1 MKKLLLALGL
11 VASAQIAT
19 AQWEITSLGETGD
32 TITFDGTIDD
42 VNNGTFTGSG
52 LTASPGSG
60 LLDSDAWQILG
71 LSDGN
76 TTYGGTHTTG
86 DYAKGS
92 SAGGEFGGGIYAF
105 EVASGDTAMGVQ
117 PTGGDWTP
125 GDIILR
131 VVNSTGDTADSFTIA
146 YDLFIN
152 NNEGRGNKFNFSMR
166 INSGNDS
173 AITALDE
180 VSTETSQ
187 GSVVWVEFAKSVTIS
202 NTLLNGDTLYLMWH
216 GADSTGGG
224 SRDEFALNDISVVMH
239 GTATSGGGG
248 TGLPYYPISLITTT
262 DANGEADSAGVECII
277 NGVVMGVDLDGNAG
291 YSFTLWDTVGINVF
305 SPVDVDGY
313 VVTEGDSIGMIGTEG
328 QFNGLIQFIPDS
340 IALLATAGLIPNPTL
355 VSSIDESTESELIRV
370 ENMWVSAIFGSN
382 YTLSDG
388 SNTIIMRVDSDTD
401 IPGNVDMNIGD
412 TLCYAIGIGGQFDNS
427 SPYTEGYQFFPQR
440 QWDIDNSCG
449 SVPPPPVYMYPIPDI
464 NNVDAVGEPDSLGLY
479 CWTSGIVIGVDLDGN
494 AGLSFT
500 LWDDE
505 GINVFN
511 FVDVSDYEVTEG
523 DSLMVRGTIGFYN
536 GLTELIADSIEVMN
550 SGNAIPAPVTVTAPS
565 EETESAYVR
574 IYNVTVI
581 DASEWPSTFSS
592 NVRLLTCNGDT
603 ITMRVDSDTDVNDS
617 IANAPTGSFTVT
629 GTGGQ
634 FDNSS
639 PYTSGYQIF
648 PMSHLDI
655 DSVSNL
661 TPALVINEVLSNNV
675 SANTDENGDN
685 DAWFEIRNDEGAA
698 VNLSGLYFTNDSSDP
713 GKYQVPNGS
722 ASSIASGGYEL
733 VWCDNETG
741 EGDLHTNFV
750 LGASAGYLA
759 ITSADGCALIDEL
772 TFPALG
778 ADQSYGYYPEGTD
791 TLVTFQH
798 FSTTPGAM
806 NVLDT
811 VNSVGSVDSKGQLVV
826 FPNPASSNDMVRFN
840 KNISFSIFDIT
851 GHLVDTKRNVN
862 ELSVGNLE
870 AGTYI
875 LRTEQGDVLRM
886 VIQ

>member
-1 MKKLLLALGL
+1 
-11 VASAQIAT
+11 
-19 AQWEITSLGETGD
+19 
-32 TITFDGTIDD
+32 
-42 VNNGTFTGSG
+42 
-52 LTASPGSG
+52 
-60 LLDSDAWQILG
+60 
-71 LSDGN
+71 
-76 TTYGGTHTTG
+76 
-86 DYAKGS
+86 
-92 SAGGEFGGGIYAF
+92 
-105 EVASGDTAMGVQ
+105 
-117 PTGGDWTP
+117 
-125 GDIILR
+125 
-131 VVNSTGDTADSFTIA
+131 
-146 YDLFIN
+146 
-152 NNEGRGNKFNFSMR
+152 MR

-313 VVTEGDSIGMIGTEG
+313 VVTEGDSIGMIGTVG

-523 DSLMVRGTIGFYN
+523 DSLMVRGYYWF
-536 GLTELIADSIEVMN
+536 LQWFDR
-550 SGNAIPAPVTVTAPS
+550 
-565 EETESAYVR
+565 AYR
-574 IYNVTVI
+574 
-581 DASEWPSTFSS
+581 
-592 NVRLLTCNGDT
+592 
-603 ITMRVDSDTDVNDS
+603 
-617 IANAPTGSFTVT
+617 
-629 GTGGQ
+629 
-634 FDNSS
+634 
-639 PYTSGYQIF
+639 
-648 PMSHLDI
+648 
-655 DSVSNL
+655 
-661 TPALVINEVLSNNV
+661 
-675 SANTDENGDN
+675 
-685 DAWFEIRNDEGAA
+685 
-698 VNLSGLYFTNDSSDP
+698 
-713 GKYQVPNGS
+713 
-722 ASSIASGGYEL
+722 
-733 VWCDNETG
+733 
-741 EGDLHTNFV
+741 
-750 LGASAGYLA
+750 
-759 ITSADGCALIDEL
+759 
-772 TFPALG
+772 
-778 ADQSYGYYPEGTD
+778 
-791 TLVTFQH
+791 
-798 FSTTPGAM
+798 
-806 NVLDT
+806 
-811 VNSVGSVDSKGQLVV
+811 
-826 FPNPASSNDMVRFN
+826 
-840 KNISFSIFDIT
+840 
-851 GHLVDTKRNVN
+851 
-862 ELSVGNLE
+862 
-870 AGTYI
+870 
-875 LRTEQGDVLRM
+875 
-886 VIQ
+886 